1 LRLLVLITQSLK
13 LTLAREI
20 PLSRTSYNLLGV
32 ASFTALTA
40 LGAFVWI
47 PLPFTPIPI
56 TLQTFFVLL
65 GGAILGRRLGVL
77 SQLLYIG
84 LGGLGLPIFAGFG
97 GGLPRLV
104 GPAGGYYIGFV
115 LAAYLV
121 GRMAKKKK
129 ANLWSLMLIMG
140 VGEGIIL
147 FLGTLWLT
155 CVLRIGIGQGL
166 YLGLIPFLPGDMVK
180 LAAAASVCYGMQSKF
195 TTSSNKQ

>member
-1 LRLLVLITQSLK
+1 VLITQSLK

-47 PLPFTPIPI
+47 PLPFTPVPI

-65 GGAILGRRLGVL
+65 GGAILGRRLGAS
-77 SQLLYIG
+77 SQLLYLG
-84 LGGLGLPIFAGFG
+84 LGGLGLPIFAGVSG
-97 GGLPRLV
+97 GGLSRLV
-104 GPAGGYYIGFV
+104 GPTGGYLIGFV

-147 FLGTLWLT
+147 FLGTLWLA
-155 CVLRIGIGQGL
+155 CVLRIGMGQSL

-180 LAAAASVCYGMQSKF
+180 LAAAASVCYGMQSKL

>member
-1 LRLLVLITQSLK
+1 MLITQSLK

-47 PLPFTPIPI
+47 PLPFTPVPI

-65 GGAILGRRLGVL
+65 GGAILGRRLGAL
-77 SQLLYIG
+77 SQLLYLG
-84 LGGLGLPIFAGFG
+84 LGGLGLPIFAGVSG
-97 GGLPRLV
+97 GGLSRLV
-104 GPAGGYYIGFV
+104 GPTGGYLIGFV

-147 FLGTLWLT
+147 FLGTLWLA

-180 LAAAASVCYGMQSKF
+180 LAAAASVCYGMQSKL

>member
-1 LRLLVLITQSLK
+1 MLITQSLK

-20 PLSRTSYNLLGV
+20 SLSRTSYNLLGV
-32 ASFTALTA
+32 AAFTILTA

-47 PLPFTPIPI
+47 PLPFTPVPI

-65 GGAILGRRLGVL
+65 GGAILGRRLGAS
-77 SQLLYIG
+77 SQLLYLG
-84 LGGLGLPIFAGFG
+84 LGGLGLPIFAGVGG
-97 GGLPRLV
+97 GGLSRLV
-104 GPAGGYYIGFV
+104 GPTGGYLIGFV

-147 FLGTLWLT
+147 FLGTLWLA
-155 CVLRIGIGQGL
+155 CVLRIGIGQSL

-180 LAAAASVCYGMQSKF
+180 LAAAASVCYGMQSKLI
-195 TTSSNKQ
+195 TSSNKQ

>member
-1 LRLLVLITQSLK
+1 MLSTQSLK

-20 PLSRTSYNLLGV
+20 PLSRTSYDLLGV
-32 ASFTALTA
+32 AAFTILTA

-47 PLPFTPIPI
+47 PLPFTPVPI

-65 GGAILGRRLGVL
+65 AGAILGGRLGAL
-77 SQLLYIG
+77 SQLLYMG
-84 LGGLGLPIFAGFG
+84 LGGLGLPVFAGVSG
-97 GGLPRLV
+97 GVSCLV
-104 GPAGGYYIGFV
+104 GPTGGYFIGFV

-147 FLGTLWLT
+147 FLGTLWLA

-166 YLGLIPFLPGDMVK
+166 YLGLIPFLPGDIVK
-180 LAAAASVCYGMQSKF
+180 LVAAASVCYGMQSKLNV
-195 TTSSNKQ
+195 SIQ